1 MNVNFEYYRIF
12 YYVAKY
18 RNFTKA
24 ARVLGNS
31 QPNITRAMNCLE
43 QQVHA
48 TLFIRTNRGV
58 QLTSEGEELYNYVS
72 AAIIQI
78 FAAEKALSEND
89 GLLHGKI
96 AVGTSETALNIF
108 LLDKLKAFHQEYPGI
123 RLKLYNYSTP
133 QAMEAIRSGKVDFAV
148 VTTPVEATG
157 PLKVV
162 TLQSFN
168 EILVSGRTF
177 DRLKDRIVSLTDLKD
192 DSLIGLGRETMTFKF
207 YNQFF
212 LEHGLEFV
220 PDIEVATSDQIL
232 PMVKSELGL
241 AFIPEPMAREAV
253 KKQEVV
259 KIPLQEEIPKREIC
273 LVYDYQHPLNSAAR
287 QFIAMCREI

>member
-18 RNFTKA
+18 HNFTKA

-72 AAIIQI
+72 AAMIQI
-78 FAAEKALSEND
+78 FAAEEAFSEND

-108 LLDKLKAFHQEYPGI
+108 LLDKLKAFHQGYPGI

>member
-1 MNVNFEYYRIF
+1 MNVNLEYYRIF

-18 RNFTKA
+18 QNFTRA
-24 ARVLGNS
+24 ARALENS
-31 QPNITRAMNCLE
+31 QPNVTRAMNLLE
-43 QQVHA
+43 QEIHC

-58 QLTSEGEELYNYVS
+58 RLTPEGEKLYIRVS
-72 AAIIQI
+72 AAMEQLQN
-78 FAAEKALSEND
+78 AEEELRDSS
-89 GLLHGKI
+89 GLEHGSI
-96 AVGTSETALNIF
+96 AIGASETALNIF
-108 LLDKLKAFHQEYPGI
+108 LVDQLKSFHQSYPGI
-123 RLKLYNYSTP
+123 RLKIYNYSTP

-168 EILVSGRTF
+168 EILVGGRTF

>member
-1 MNVNFEYYRIF
+1 M
-12 YYVAKY
+12 
-18 RNFTKA
+18 
-24 ARVLGNS
+24 
-31 QPNITRAMNCLE
+31 
-43 QQVHA
+43 
-48 TLFIRTNRGV
+48 
-58 QLTSEGEELYNYVS
+58 
-72 AAIIQI
+72 
-78 FAAEKALSEND
+78 
-89 GLLHGKI
+89 
-96 AVGTSETALNIF
+96 
-108 LLDKLKAFHQEYPGI
+108 
-123 RLKLYNYSTP
+123 KLYNYSTP

-241 AFIPEPMAREAV
+241 AFLPEPMAREAV

>member
-72 AAIIQI
+72 AAMIQI

-89 GLLHGKI
+89 GLLHGNI
-96 AVGTSETALNIF
+96 VIGTSETALNIF
-108 LLDKLKAFHQEYPGI
+108 LVDQLKSFHQSYPGI
-123 RLKLYNYSTP
+123 RLKIYNYSTP

-177 DRLKDRIVSLTDLKD
+177 DRLKDQIVSLTDLKD

>member
-72 AAIIQI
+72 AAMIQI

-259 KIPLQEEIPKREIC
+259 KIPLQEEIPKREIG

>member
-1 MNVNFEYYRIF
+1 MNVNMDYYRIF

-18 RNFTKA
+18 GNFTKA
-24 ARVLGNS
+24 ARTLGNS
-31 QPNITRAMNCLE
+31 QPNVTRAMNCLE
-43 QQVHA
+43 QQLQCS
-48 TLFIRTNRGV
+48 LFIRTNRGV

-72 AAIIQI
+72 AAMIQI

-148 VTTPVEATG
+148 VTTPVEAAG

>member
-72 AAIIQI
+72 AAMIQI

-232 PMVKSELGL
+232 PMVKSE
-241 AFIPEPMAREAV
+241 
-253 KKQEVV
+253 VV

>member
-72 AAIIQI
+72 AAMAQI
-78 FAAEKALSEND
+78 FAAEEALSEND
-89 GLLHGKI
+89 GLLYGNI
-96 AVGTSETALNIF
+96 VIGTSETALNIF
-108 LLDKLKAFHQEYPGI
+108 LVDQLKSFHQSYPGI
-123 RLKLYNYSTP
+123 RLKIYNYSTP
-133 QAMEAIRSGKVDFAV
+133 QAMEAIRSGKVDFVV

>member
-43 QQVHA
+43 QQIHA

-72 AAIIQI
+72 AAMIQI
-78 FAAEKALSEND
+78 FAAEEAFSEND

-123 RLKLYNYSTP
+123 RLKLYNSTP

>member
-1 MNVNFEYYRIF
+1 M
-12 YYVAKY
+12 
-18 RNFTKA
+18 
-24 ARVLGNS
+24 
-31 QPNITRAMNCLE
+31 
-43 QQVHA
+43 
-48 TLFIRTNRGV
+48 FIRTNRGV

-72 AAIIQI
+72 AAMIQI